1 MINEDIIKILN
12 RDLTVS
18 TERGVFSTP
27 SEITAHVNALI
38 DASYSSRAISLEL
51 QEIGWQKC
59 GSSRAKR
66 KHDNK
71 AQCYYWKENR
81 QLKALLDPSASTNTQ
96 SETQSKDTSSDD
108 DESLASINRRF
119 RSAQASKESWLSKI
133 RETESETAKHR
144 EKHSRLQ
151 LEKDRG
157 ELVSVKEVVSEWEMR
172 LNELKIELFNL
183 PLKYSSRWSSIND
196 ETIIQEE
203 LERELNALCTRLSE
217 GKNEAIKTKDERV
230 ENDRE
235 TDNDSEAI

>member
-1 MINEDIIKILN
+1 MINEHIREILN
-12 RDLTVS
+12 RDLIES
-18 TERGVFSTP
+18 TKRGVFSTP
-27 SEITAHVNALI
+27 SEITAYVNGLL
-38 DASYSSRAISLEL
+38 DASYSTRIISAEL
-51 QEIGWQKC
+51 QEIGWKKC
-59 GSSRAKR
+59 GTSRAKR
-66 KHDNK
+66 KIDNR
-71 AQCYYWKENR
+71 AQCYYWKQNR
-81 QLKALLDPSASTNTQ
+81 KQKALLTPSAQ
-96 SETQSKDTSSDD
+96 SQPQSNENSSDD

-157 ELVSVKEVVSEWEMR
+157 ELVSVKEVVGEWEKR

-203 LERELNALCTRLSE
+203 LERELNALCTRLAE

-235 TDNDSEAI
+235 IDNDSEII